1 MIVIGNITLEQVSSS
16 QDETWDLF
24 KNVLLMGISI
34 LVLLAG
40 LGIQRRLGVFLKNND
55 ARIINRI
62 IQSHRV
68 RTYKKHAYYWEISK
82 KDTVCLFVCFCLR
95 PTVGE
100 MTVFAPD

>member
-1 MIVIGNITLEQVSSS
+1 MNSLKLVPTMIVIGNITLEQVSSCH
-16 QDETWDLF
+16 DETWDLF

-40 LGIQRRLGVFLKNND
+40 LVIQLRLGVFLKNND

-68 RTYKKHAYYWEISK
+68 RTFKKHAYYW
-82 KDTVCLFVCFCLR
+82 
-95 PTVGE
+95 
-100 MTVFAPD
+100 